1 KYRRQTETGL
11 GFFLG
16 GRTEILISAIAI
28 KDSPFI
34 GHGSWAKDPYY
45 ASLLLQYR
53 PELTSVYESGLIPTH
68 SFLFG
73 AWVEAG
79 VVGAIFWLWI
89 WILNARALGRVF
101 TIREP
106 LVPLFGLIGIVMAWD
121 IIFSPYGAERRFI
134 VPFYVVLAMFLL
146 QMVEY
151 WHDVGKD
158 AARAG
163 IRRMAGRAPAAR

>member
-1 KYRRQTETGL
+1 
-11 GFFLG
+11 
-16 GRTEILISAIAI
+16 
-28 KDSPFI
+28 DSPFI